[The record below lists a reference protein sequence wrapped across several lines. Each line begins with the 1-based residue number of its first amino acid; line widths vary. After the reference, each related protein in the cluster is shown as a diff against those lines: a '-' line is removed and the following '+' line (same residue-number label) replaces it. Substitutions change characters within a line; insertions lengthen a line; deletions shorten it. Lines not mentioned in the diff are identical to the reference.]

1 MLHQNVGET
10 VKRLVP
16 IPQESLAR
24 LNTAKSSELGYRFV
38 SVRLKDGRYFE
49 QAVESEGCIIQ
60 VKSHRSIPFTEM
72 EVESVEVSSKPWN
85 FRRRGA
91 MKPPTD

>member
-1 MLHQNVGET
+1 M
-10 VKRLVP
+10 KKLVP
-16 IPQESLAR
+16 IPQVSLAQ
-24 LNTAKSSELGYRFV
+24 LKNEKSSELGYRFV
-38 SVRLKDGRYFE
+38 SVRLRDGQYFA

-60 VKSHRSIPFTEM
+60 VKGHRSIPFTEM
-72 EVESVEVSSKPWN
+72 DVESVEVSSKPWN